1 MSIKIL
7 QGEIEKARGIHYEY
21 DIDSTPIGEGGMG
34 VVYRGVCVN
43 EHTGVRT
50 EVAIK
55 ALHEDLPDEVYA
67 RAERE
72 ASIQLRHDNLV
83 EMLGLISVLETNRW
97 GDAIYHH
104 YVISE
109 FLHGIEL
116 SDVLKGNLDG
126 ETRIKNEFA
135 CRLSQEY
142 QINREKTSVF
152 IIRSILSGVMALHDK
167 GFIHRDIDP
176 SNIMVTEDGCIKL
189 IDFGIAKDL
198 KSLGSTDKMRTAT
211 GKFIGKAEY
220 ASPELVLGDVM
231 NHNYTTDVYALGIL
245 LYQLLVGQLPFLG
258 SQYEVLQKQLKQKL
272 PVKNIKNSALA
283 KVVKKATEKRQGDR
297 FGSIPE
303 FRVALDAA
311 LSSRMNNWNSY
322 GKYAAI
328 LVGVGVLA
336 TIAWSS
342 IQKEENPIHVPT
354 PHERYIKALALLD
367 SNIED
372 SARVGFGM
380 MRILADEG
388 YDSAQIEVG
397 ITYFAGAQKGV
408 IPERRKKL
416 GFTNNNITPMELD
429 STIHYLS
436 AASKTVNLTP
446 EVHYILGSAYYSK
459 DNKNIEP
466 VIKSFSMALDSLKA
480 GQKASH
486 GYDSQRLQ
494 EVLDFNINQLKK

>member
-1 MSIKIL
+1 MRIKIL
-7 QGEIEKARGIHYEY
+7 QGDTEKLQGIHYEY
-21 DIDSTPIGEGGMG
+21 DIDSSPIGEGGMG
-34 VVYRGVCVN
+34 VVYRGVRVN

-83 EMLGLISVLETNRW
+83 EMLGLISLLETNRW
-97 GDAIYHH
+97 GEAVYHH
-104 YVISE
+104 FIISE

-135 CRLSQEY
+135 CRLFQEY
-142 QINREKTSVF
+142 KINREKTAVY
-152 IIRSILSGVMALHDK
+152 IIRNILSGVMALHDK

-176 SNIMVTEDGCIKL
+176 SNIMVTENGCIKL

-220 ASPELVLGDVM
+220 ASPELVLGDVK
-231 NHNYTTDVYALGIL
+231 NHNYTTDIYALGIL
-245 LYQLLVGQLPFLG
+245 LYQLLVGQLPFSG
-258 SQYEVLQKQLKQKL
+258 SQYEVLQKQLKQKV
-272 PVKNIKNSALA
+272 PIKNIKNKALS

-297 FGSIPE
+297 YGSIPE
-303 FRVALDAA
+303 FRVALDIA
-311 LSSRMNNWNSY
+311 SSSNSSIINNY
-322 GKYAAI
+322 RKYAAV
-328 LVGVGVLA
+328 LVGIVVVGTLLLLYLG
-336 TIAWSS
+336 
-342 IQKEENPIHVPT
+342 KEDEPLPVPT
-354 PHERYIKALALLD
+354 PHDRYVEALAMLD
-367 SNIED
+367 AKDEQ
-372 SARVGFGM
+372 SARIGFGSM
-380 MRILADEG
+380 KELANEG

-397 ITYFAGAQKGV
+397 ITYFAGSQSDV
-408 IPERRKKL
+408 IKNRRNRL
-416 GFTNNNITPMELD
+416 GFTNTAITSVELD

-436 AASKTVNLTP
+436 FASKTLVLPP

-459 DNKNIEP
+459 DNQNLDP
-466 VIKSFSMALDSLKA
+466 VIRSFSIALDSLKA
-480 GQKASH
+480 GRKASH